1 MLIYYWFRYFT
12 VILLG
17 YFIKFIGLPSIYS
30 LSYLIYIPYNFLVLS
45 YGFFTPLRKRKD
57 GSYYHFLKPYLLL
70 TSLSAFL
77 FIYVITSSFKNALFY
92 TVVNSFELYFI
103 KPSFVKQE
111 KETLQNIANYFKN
124 KGK

>member
-30 LSYLIYIPYNFLVLS
+30 LSYLIYIPYNFLALS

-57 GSYYHFLKPYLLL
+57 GFYYHFLKPYLLL

-77 FIYVITSSFKNALFY
+77 FIYIITSSFKNALFY

>member
-30 LSYLIYIPYNFLVLS
+30 LSYLIYLPYNFLALS